1 MTETEKWSAVQDT
14 MPPRP
19 PRLRIEGKVLAPS
32 PGYTARLEPRTT
44 QDAPSEELELELVLI
59 PPDAPDPEVLTW
71 IEVTERMER
80 PRDAPLLRTVVI
92 REMGETL
99 ATIPVEIVS

>member
-59 PPDAPDPEVLTW
+59 PPDAPG
-71 IEVTERMER
+71 
-80 PRDAPLLRTVVI
+80 PRGPDLDRGDGADGSGLGTRRSSAP
-92 REMGETL
+92 
-99 ATIPVEIVS
+99 S